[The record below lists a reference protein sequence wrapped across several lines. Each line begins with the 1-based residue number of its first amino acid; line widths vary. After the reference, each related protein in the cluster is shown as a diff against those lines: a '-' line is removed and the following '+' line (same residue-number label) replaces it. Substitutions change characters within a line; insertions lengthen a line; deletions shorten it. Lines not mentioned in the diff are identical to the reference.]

1 MEYKKLTLS
10 EKLNIIR
17 AGVLGAN
24 DGIIGGAGV
33 ILGVTGATTNNT
45 VVFVAGIAEMLAVA
59 FSMASGEF
67 VSVSSQ
73 KDTEKAVVAKA
84 ETLLAT
90 QPTIVHDEIAIYYE
104 QRGADPKLATRVAD
118 DLMTN
123 DALKHYVQI
132 KYGIVVGKYLSPA
145 HALVS
150 SFIASISG
158 GIWPLLSV
166 ILLPDNLK
174 VIGTI
179 LATLWALFLTG
190 WLSAWAGRAQIIP
203 AILRNIFTGV
213 LTMAFTYWLG
223 TLFK

>member
-84 ETLLAT
+84 ETLWPPNL
-90 QPTIVHDEIAIYYE
+90 QLCMM
-104 QRGADPKLATRVAD
+104 KL
-118 DLMTN
+118 LYIMN
-123 DALKHYVQI
+123 
-132 KYGIVVGKYLSPA
+132 
-145 HALVS
+145 
-150 SFIASISG
+150 
-158 GIWPLLSV
+158 
-166 ILLPDNLK
+166 N
-174 VIGTI
+174 
-179 LATLWALFLTG
+179 
-190 WLSAWAGRAQIIP
+190 
-203 AILRNIFTGV
+203 GV
-213 LTMAFTYWLG
+213 LILN
-223 TLFK
+223 

>member
-1 MEYKKLTLS
+1 MKYKKLTLS

-33 ILGVTGATTNNT
+33 ILGITGATTNNT

-73 KDTEKAVVAKA
+73 KDTEKSVVTKA
-84 ETLLAT
+84 ENILLT
-90 QPTIVHDEIAIYYE
+90 QPRIIHDEMSIYYE
-104 QRGADPKLATRVAD
+104 KRGADPQLAAHVAD
-118 DLMTN
+118 DLMKK
-123 DALKHYVQI
+123 DALVHYVQI
-132 KYGIVVGKYLSPA
+132 KYGIIVGQYLSPA

-166 ILLPDNLK
+166 MLLPDKLK
-174 VIGTI
+174 VLGTI
-179 LATLWALFLTG
+179 VATVWALFLTG
-190 WLSAWAGRAQIIP
+190 CLSAWAGRAPIIP
-203 AILRNIFTGV
+203 AICRNIFTGV
-213 LTMAFTYWLG
+213 ITMVFTYWLG
-223 TLFK
+223 TLLK

>member
-33 ILGVTGATTNNT
+33 ILGITGATTNNT
-45 VVFVAGIAEMLAVA
+45 VVFVAGIAEMLAKV
-59 FSMASGEF
+59 
-67 VSVSSQ
+67 
-73 KDTEKAVVAKA
+73 

-104 QRGADPKLATRVAD
+104 QRGADPKLAARVAD

-190 WLSAWAGRAQIIP
+190 WL
-203 AILRNIFTGV
+203 
-213 LTMAFTYWLG
+213 
-223 TLFK
+223 

>member
-1 MEYKKLTLS
+1 MGKKKFALS

-45 VVFVAGIAEMLAVA
+45 IIFVAGIAEMFAVA

-73 KDTEKAVVAKA
+73 KDTEEAVVAQAK
-84 ETLLAT
+84 TLLAK
-90 QPTIVHDEIAIYYE
+90 QPSAVHDEIAAHYE
-104 QRGADPKLATRVAD
+104 MRGAEPQLAALVAD
-118 DLMTN
+118 DLMAK
-123 DALKHYVQI
+123 DALTHYVQI
-132 KYGIVVGKYLSPA
+132 KYGIVVGEYLSPL
-145 HALVS
+145 HALIS

-158 GIWPLLSV
+158 GVWPLLAV
-166 ILLPDNLK
+166 VFLPGNWR
-174 VIGTI
+174 VAGTV

-190 WLSAWAGRAQIIP
+190 WLSAWSGHAPRMP
-203 AILRNIFTGV
+203 AIMRNILTG
-213 LTMAFTYWLG
+213 LITMAFTYWIG
-223 TLFK
+223 TLLQ